1 MSVIVTVKNAP
12 AKTKVMKMQEH
23 KIDCCIHEELIQDNS
38 LKIGKLEARADFK
51 DQRLT
56 NLEKDMKDVKKEL
69 EKVNESI
76 INSQKETVELIKN
89 LQIESSKDD
98 YNIDKR
104 VTSLETTVRVLKW
117 TTTTLLVIIPILI
130 TLNIIR

>member
-1 MSVIVTVKNAP
+1 
-12 AKTKVMKMQEH
+12 MKMQEH
-23 KIDCCIHEELIQDNS
+23 KKLDCCIHEELIQDNS

-130 TLNIIR
+130 TLNIIH

>member
-1 MSVIVTVKNAP
+1 
-12 AKTKVMKMQEH
+12 MQEH

-89 LQIESSKDD
+89 LLIESSKDD